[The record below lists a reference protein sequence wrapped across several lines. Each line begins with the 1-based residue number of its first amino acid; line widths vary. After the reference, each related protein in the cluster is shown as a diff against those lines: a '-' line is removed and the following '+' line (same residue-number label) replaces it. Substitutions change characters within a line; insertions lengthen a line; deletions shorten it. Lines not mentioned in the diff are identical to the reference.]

1 MHHERTIP
9 PTRSTRPYGIIRTN
23 RFLLPPVR
31 WLEELADRLGP
42 ARAHR
47 FGHGDHDHGE
57 SATDAEADVLAAI
70 RECAGKIHEMLSHDH
85 GVFAVEFV
93 GSTGGGKTK
102 LIEELLE
109 RAPEDEQIGA
119 IVGDVAGEDDATR
132 LREYGIPVEN
142 VNTGKECHLDPGGI
156 ETALSGF
163 DLELLDTLYVENVGN
178 MVCPADFPLGATVR
192 VLVVSTTE
200 GDDVVAK
207 HPLLV
212 QKCDA
217 AVVNKVDLAEAVGT
231 DLDRVRADLGRVAPD
246 VPVFE
251 TDASTGAGVDELADF
266 LESKRGKHGHDGHDH
281 EHDRVHHPGE

>member
-1 MHHERTIP
+1 MHYERTI
-9 PTRSTRPYGIIRTN
+9 RPIRLYRTN
-23 RFLLPPVR
+23 RATLPPVR
-31 WLEELADRLGP
+31 WLEELADRLGA

-70 RECAGKIHEMLSHDH
+70 RERAGEIHETLAHDH

-109 RAPEDEQIGA
+109 RAPTDEQIGA

-156 ETALSGF
+156 ETALSAF
-163 DLELLDTLYVENVGN
+163 DLEELDTLYVENVGN

-231 DLDRVRADLGRVAPD
+231 DLDRVRADLARVAPD

-251 TDASTGAGVDELADF
+251 TDASSGAGVDELGDF
-266 LESKRGKHGHDGHDH
+266 LESKRGEHGHHGHDH

>member
-1 MHHERTIP
+1 MQYENTIT
-9 PTRSTRPYGIIRTN
+9 PTRLYRTN
-23 RFLLPPVR
+23 RSTLPPVR

-42 ARAHR
+42 SRAHR

-57 SATDAEADVLAAI
+57 SPTDAEADVLAAI
-70 RECAGKIHEMLSHDH
+70 REHAGEIHETLSHDH

-102 LIEELLE
+102 LIETLLE
-109 RAPEDEQIGA
+109 RAPPDEQIGA

-156 ETALSGF
+156 ETALSAF
-163 DLELLDTLYVENVGN
+163 DLGDLDTLYVENVGN

-217 AVVNKVDLAEAVGT
+217 AVVNKVDLADAVGT
-231 DLDRVRADLGRVAPD
+231 DLDRVRDDIDRVAPD

-251 TDASTGAGVDELADF
+251 TDASTGEGVDELAEF
-266 LESKRGKHGHDGHDH
+266 LESKRGEHGHGGHDH
-281 EHDRVHHPGE
+281 ADHDHDRVHHPGE